1 MDVICDIS
9 LKSTIFTV
17 MYFMRHE
24 SCLSL
29 ENISYILEYFCTIQD
44 QRKILQKINS
54 GSRPSS
60 RSGSVKSG
68 SITGRSY
75 VSSRSGLHSEHGS
88 PEKRSFNKS
97 YPR

>member
-1 MDVICDIS
+1 MCNFAKIDH
-9 LKSTIFTV
+9 F
-17 MYFMRHE
+17 E
-24 SCLSL
+24 SL
-29 ENISYILEYFCTIQD
+29 EIVYYAFLAILY
-44 QRKILQKINS
+44 RLRPKKNSQKINL